1 VSDIDRFGGWPEILT
16 ILSSGEDLS
25 REQARAA
32 LLTILSGDAT
42 DGQLAGF
49 IIALRMKGECVEEL
63 AGLVEAM
70 LEHAAPLD
78 LDDDVIDI
86 VGTGGAPS
94 RRHGALSV
102 STMACFVA
110 AGAGARVAKHGNVKA
125 SATSGAF
132 DTLAAL
138 GVLNVDGK
146 GIVACIEE
154 VGCAFVFAR
163 AFHPALRFAGPVR
176 AELGVPTV
184 LNILGPVAHPAQL
197 KRQVV
202 GVSDPSIQDLMAGVL
217 ASRGAIHSLVVHGSD
232 RLDEITLTGSTR
244 ILEIQDGE
252 VVSSTEF
259 EPSSIGISA
268 VDSSELVGGSP
279 DENATIARS
288 MFAGDLKG
296 PKRDIV
302 ALNAGAGLLVGGL
315 VDDLAGGYERAIES
329 IESGSAQRVL
339 EEVVRVTAQ
348 LTTE

>member
-1 VSDIDRFGGWPEILT
+1 VSDIDEVGGWSEILT
-16 ILSSGEDLS
+16 ILSSGEDLT
-25 REQARAA
+25 RGQARAA
-32 LLTILSGDAT
+32 LLAVLSGDAT
-42 DGQLAGF
+42 DAQLAGL

-78 LDDDVIDI
+78 LDDDVIDV

-110 AGAGARVAKHGNVKA
+110 AGGGARVAKHGNVRA

-138 GVLNVDGK
+138 GVVNLDGP
-146 GIVACIEE
+146 GIEAC
-154 VGCAFVFAR
+154 VNQTGCAFVYAR

-184 LNILGPVAHPAQL
+184 LNILGPIAHPAQL

-202 GVSDPSIQDLMAGVL
+202 GVSDPSVQDLIADVL
-217 ASRGAIHSLVVHGSD
+217 ASRGAIHSMVVHGSD
-232 RLDEITLTGSTR
+232 RLDEITLTGPTR
-244 ILEIQDGE
+244 IVEVRDGD
-252 VVSSTEF
+252 VVESWDF
-259 EPSSIGISA
+259 EPSSIGLSS
-268 VDSSELVGGSP
+268 VDSSELTGGSP
-279 DENATIARS
+279 EENAAIARAI
-288 MFAGDLKG
+288 FAGDLKG

-302 ALNAGAGLLVGGL
+302 ALNAGAGLLVGGV
-315 VDDLAGGYERAIES
+315 VDDLGSGYERAIDA
-329 IESGSAQRVL
+329 IESGAAARVL
-339 EEVVRVTAQ
+339 EDVVGFTVARVP
-348 LTTE
+348 

>member
-1 VSDIDRFGGWPEILT
+1 MSDIDEFGGWPEILT
-16 ILSSGEDLS
+16 ILSSGEDLT
-25 REQARAA
+25 RQQARAS
-32 LLTILSGDAT
+32 LLTVLSGDAT
-42 DGQLAGF
+42 DAQLAGF

-63 AGLVEAM
+63 TGLVEAM
-70 LEHAAPLD
+70 LEHAAPLE
-78 LDDDVIDI
+78 LDDGVVDI

-94 RRHGALSV
+94 RRHAALSV

-110 AGAGARVAKHGNVKA
+110 AGAGVRVAKHGNVKA

-138 GVLNVDGK
+138 GVMNLDGE
-146 GIVACIEE
+146 GVAACVEA
-154 VGCAFVFAR
+154 VGCGFAYAR

-202 GVSDPSIQDLMAGVL
+202 GVSDPSIQDLVAGVL

-232 RLDEITLTGSTR
+232 RLDEITLTGPTR
-244 ILEIQDGE
+244 IVEIRDGE
-252 VVSSTEF
+252 VVASTDF
-259 EPSSIGISA
+259 EPSSIGLA
-268 VDSSELVGGSP
+268 TVESSELSGGLP
-279 DENATIARS
+279 EDNAAITRS
-288 MFAGDLKG
+288 MFAGELKG

-315 VDDLAGGYERAIES
+315 VDDLGSGYERAIEA
-329 IESGSAQRVL
+329 IESGAAARVL
-339 EEVVRVTAQ
+339 DDVVR
-348 LTTE
+348 LTVSLSSD

>member
-1 VSDIDRFGGWPEILT
+1 MSDIDEFGGWPEILT
-16 ILSSGEDLS
+16 ILSSGEDLT
-25 REQARAA
+25 RQQARAA
-32 LLTILSGDAT
+32 LLTVLSGDAT
-42 DGQLAGF
+42 DAQLAGF

-63 AGLVEAM
+63 TGLVEAM
-70 LEHAAPLD
+70 LEHAAPLE
-78 LDDDVIDI
+78 LDDGVIDI

-138 GVLNVDGK
+138 GVSNLDGD
-146 GIVACIEE
+146 GITACVEA
-154 VGCAFVFAR
+154 VGCAFVYAR
-163 AFHPALRFAGPVR
+163 AFHPALRFAGAVR

-202 GVSDPSIQDLMAGVL
+202 GVSDPSIQDLIAGVL

-232 RLDEITLTGSTR
+232 RLDEITLTGPTR
-244 ILEIQDGE
+244 IVEVRDGE
-252 VVSSTEF
+252 VVSSSDF
-259 EPSSIGISA
+259 EPSSIGISS

-279 DENATIARS
+279 DENAAIARTI
-288 MFAGDLKG
+288 FAGELKG

-302 ALNAGAGLLVGGL
+302 ALNAGAGLLVGGV
-315 VDDLAGGYERAIES
+315 VDDLADGYGRAVEAIES
-329 IESGSAQRVL
+329 GAAQRVL
-339 EEVVRVTAQ
+339 EGVVRVTTD
-348 LTTE
+348 LSTP